1 MLTKTNKIIMTMLL
15 LSIFVEL
22 NNEKNTVPINTAQR
36 LLVAL
41 PIPAQSSGVFI
52 SNDKFTK
59 AVVKNTEKK
68 PADK

>member
-36 LLVAL
+36 LLAAL

-59 AVVKNTEKK
+59 AVVKNTGKK

>member
-1 MLTKTNKIIMTMLL
+1 MRKIPFPLI
-15 LSIFVEL
+15 
-22 NNEKNTVPINTAQR
+22 TAQR
-36 LLVAL
+36 LLAAL

-59 AVVKNTEKK
+59 AVVKNTGKK